1 MSWQE
6 LYETVLMNCVFAVVL
21 VDERYLTNVF
31 YAVRHAYR
39 EFPKFRQDAELL
51 LDLMASENHM
61 KFSTIV
67 YGSTMDEEMFDRLL
81 VRLNDFGV
89 LCPITEKT
97 DVILR
102 AA

>member
-6 LYETVLMNCVFAVVL
+6 LYETVLLNCVFAVIL
-21 VDERYLTNVF
+21 VDERHLTNVF
-31 YAVRHAYR
+31 YAVSHAYR
-39 EFPKFRQDAELL
+39 EFPKFRQDAEWL
-51 LDLMASENHM
+51 LDMMASDNRM

-67 YGSTMDEEMFDRLL
+67 YGTTMDEEMFNRLL
-81 VRLNDFGV
+81 LRLNDFGV
-89 LCPITEKT
+89 VVPITEKT